1 MIKITIP
8 GQPQGKGRARAFV
21 RHGHVGHYTPAKT
34 RSYEGVITTLAME
47 AMQGR
52 APSTKPIRMDM
63 VCLFEVPQSWP
74 QWKREAALRG
84 EIVPTVKPDRDNVEK
99 AVKDAL
105 NGVVW
110 RDDCQIVCDTK
121 DSRYSETPGVIVT
134 VFEIRKSPAQIKRRD
149 ELNNNKPID
158 LT

>member
-1 MIKITIP
+1 MIRFRIP

-21 RHGHVGHYTPAKT
+21 RNGHVGHYTPAKT

-52 APSTKPIRMDM
+52 EPSKKPIRINIM
-63 VCLFEVPQSWP
+63 CLFEVPQSWP

-84 EIVPTVKPDRDNVEK
+84 EILPTVKPDLDNVEK

-110 RDDCQIVCDTK
+110 RDDCQVVADSK
-121 DSRYSETPGVIVT
+121 ESRYSDTPEVIVA
-134 VFEIRKSPAQIKRRD
+134 VWEIESATAQIKKRN
-149 ELNNNKPID
+149 ELRGAA
-158 LT
+158 

>member
-1 MIKITIP
+1 MIQITIP

-21 RHGHVGHYTPAKT
+21 RNGSVGHYTPAKT

-52 APSTKPIRMDM
+52 APSQRPIRMEM

-110 RDDCQIVCDTK
+110 RDDCQIVADAK
-121 DSRYSETPGVIVT
+121 SSSYSETPAVIVT
-134 VFEIRKSPAQIKRRD
+134 VWEVSSAPAQIKKRD
-149 ELNNNKPID
+149 ELNKV
-158 LT
+158 